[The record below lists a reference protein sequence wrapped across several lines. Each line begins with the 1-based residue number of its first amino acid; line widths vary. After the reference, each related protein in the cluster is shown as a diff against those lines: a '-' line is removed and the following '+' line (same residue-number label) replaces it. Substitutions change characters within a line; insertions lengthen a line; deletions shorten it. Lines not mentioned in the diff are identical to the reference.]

1 MQPDARQP
9 DAILVH
15 YDEIALK
22 KGNRPY
28 FVRRLVENLRLA
40 IRPIGLHDVLVLPGR
55 ILVPLATST
64 PQDEALCRIARVFGI
79 ANFSPV
85 WRCPADIPA
94 GEALA
99 LRLIEGRT
107 FDSFRISARREE
119 KRHPF
124 TSMDINIALGRAV
137 QEKSGARVDLDNPG
151 LTIAIEVLAKEMF
164 IGIEKR
170 RGPGGL
176 PVGTEGRVAC
186 LMSGGIDSPVAAYLM
201 MKRGCRVTFIH
212 FHSHP
217 FVSRASAEKAEE
229 LAAHLTA
236 WQFRS
241 RLFLIGFGEAQ
252 RAIVLGAPAPLRVV
266 LYRRMMLRIACE
278 IARRERALAL
288 VTGESMGQVASQTLR
303 NLTTIESASDL
314 PIFRPLIGFDKVE
327 IIDRARALGT
337 YPISIQPDEDC
348 CSLFVP
354 KHPDVDARPETVR
367 KAEEKL
373 DLAALMKTALDAV
386 TLREF
391 RAD

>member
-1 MQPDARQP
+1 MQP
-9 DAILVH
+9 DAILIH

-28 FVRRLVENLRLA
+28 FVRRLVENIRQA
-40 IRPIGLHDVLVLPGR
+40 IQPIGLHDVRVLPGR
-55 ILVPLATST
+55 ILVPLEVLT
-64 PQDEALCRIARVFGI
+64 PKDDALCRIARVFGI

-85 WRCPADIPA
+85 LRCPADIAA

-99 LRLIEGRT
+99 LRLIEGQT

-119 KRHPF
+119 KRHAF
-124 TSMDINIALGRAV
+124 TSMDINTALGRAV
-137 QEKSGARVDLDNPG
+137 QEKSGARVDLSNPG

-164 IGIEKR
+164 VGIEKR

-217 FVSRASAEKAEE
+217 FVSRASSEKAEE
-229 LAAHLTA
+229 LAAHLTRY
-236 WQFRS
+236 QFRS

-266 LYRRMMLRIACE
+266 LYRRMMFRIASE

-303 NLTTIESASDL
+303 NLSTIESASDL

-337 YPISIQPDEDC
+337 YLISIQPDEDC

-354 KHPDVDARPETVR
+354 KHPDVDARPEIVR

-373 DLAALMKTALDAV
+373 DLSALMKTALDAV